1 MKKEL
6 KITKRTAFIL
16 ILVLV
21 SAVVLGVGI
30 KDRLSQQGGDGNYVA
45 PTPTPESASVWDV
58 FDDEEPAA
66 GNESGEQDM
75 GESESLPPAEPGIE
89 LTSAHAELETEPAIL
104 DSDLIWFD
112 DRYASCYDRETDLWL
127 VYEASF
133 GEDIF
138 GDRIV
143 YRYDAAD
150 SRWESFAS
158 KSPDEIWMIKSQII
172 PSGDMLYLFQRNNTT
187 WIEHTKE
194 GSTLELGSGRV
205 WWSEGGADCYD
216 GLRTID
222 SSISVGDG
230 RFSCTVNGGIPPIKY
245 DWRSSIDGQIGDASS
260 FDLELSNGTHR
271 ITFVVTDASGRTA
284 TDTAEVT
291 IT

>member
-1 MKKEL
+1 
-6 KITKRTAFIL
+6 
-16 ILVLV
+16 
-21 SAVVLGVGI
+21 
-30 KDRLSQQGGDGNYVA
+30 
-45 PTPTPESASVWDV
+45 
-58 FDDEEPAA
+58 
-66 GNESGEQDM
+66 
-75 GESESLPPAEPGIE
+75 
-89 LTSAHAELETEPAIL
+89 
-104 DSDLIWFD
+104 
-112 DRYASCYDRETDLWL
+112 
-127 VYEASF
+127 
-133 GEDIF
+133 
-138 GDRIV
+138 
-143 YRYDAAD
+143 
-150 SRWESFAS
+150 
-158 KSPDEIWMIKSQII
+158 MIKSQII

-245 DWRSSIDGQIGDASS
+245 DWRSGIDGQIGDASS